1 MSIKISTISLGAYG
15 ITTVIP
21 QPPTKCSIHSGYCH
35 TCIYLHFYELQH
47 LDFLQIRVFKGVR
60 SIYPLHVPHW
70 DFNKGCNFAQII
82 NDCLL
87 IHLSRIF
94 DPWQFT
100 TYGSSWMQTFFS
112 LRKVNLCD
120 KSHIFQGKMWLYNPC
135 TQKCQIQH
143 LAKLYL

>member
-1 MSIKISTISLGAYG
+1 MELIFPNMSIKISTISLGAYG

-21 QPPTKCSIHSGYCH
+21 QPQPNAQSILDIVILVFI
-35 TCIYLHFYELQH
+35 CIFMQLQH

-94 DPWQFT
+94 DPWQLT
-100 TYGSSWMQTFFS
+100 TYESS
-112 LRKVNLCD
+112 
-120 KSHIFQGKMWLYNPC
+120 
-135 TQKCQIQH
+135 
-143 LAKLYL
+143 

>member
-1 MSIKISTISLGAYG
+1 MLNPFWILS
-15 ITTVIP
+15 
-21 QPPTKCSIHSGYCH
+21 
-35 TCIYLHFYELQH
+35 YLHFYATPTLGF
-47 LDFLQIRVFKGVR
+47 FLQIRVFKGVR

-100 TYGSSWMQTFFS
+100 TYGSSWMQTFF
-112 LRKVNLCD
+112 
-120 KSHIFQGKMWLYNPC
+120 F
-135 TQKCQIQH
+135 H
-143 LAKLYL
+143 LAKWICVTNLTFFKQKCDCTIHVHRNAKSNIWLNYTSNSLEASEFFGSI

>member
-1 MSIKISTISLGAYG
+1 MELIFPNMSIKISTISLGAYG

-21 QPPTKCSIHSGYCH
+21 QPQPNAQSI
-35 TCIYLHFYELQH
+35 
-47 LDFLQIRVFKGVR
+47 LDIVIFAFLCNSNTWIFLQIRVFKGVR

-100 TYGSSWMQTFFS
+100 TYGSS
-112 LRKVNLCD
+112 
-120 KSHIFQGKMWLYNPC
+120 
-135 TQKCQIQH
+135 
-143 LAKLYL
+143 